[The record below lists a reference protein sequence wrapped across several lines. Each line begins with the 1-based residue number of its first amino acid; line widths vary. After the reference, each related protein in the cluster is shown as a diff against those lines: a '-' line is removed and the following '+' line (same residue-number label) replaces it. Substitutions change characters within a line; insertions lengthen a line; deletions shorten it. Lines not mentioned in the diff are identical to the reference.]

1 LKKIAYTFSTGV
13 EIMRKHASVRFVSLF
28 LILCLLSP
36 VATLAGDGKKYFKEG
51 LKAEAAEDWDT
62 AVEKFALAVSENPK
76 NAEYR
81 LHYFRALFNASQMY
95 MRRGNALAEQKDYV
109 GAYNAYRKAY
119 AYDPANELAKTQMEK
134 MLLLIEEKKPAEK
147 TSAVSILPTNYKPQL
162 PPKLE
167 KLRDLPFTSPVE
179 LTWLIKELAKDLD
192 LNVIFDSQSRLEGR
206 RIKIELKNVTAAKAL
221 DYIFLQENLFFQKVG
236 PRTILVADNNRRQ
249 FFQQLVLRTFYLS
262 NADPQEIAK
271 IVQSAIP
278 VQPGRSQPIP
288 LIDKATNSI
297 TIRDTEEN
305 IRIIGKLIKS
315 LDKDRAEVVMDVNIY
330 EVSRQ
335 DLLKLGNQIGDEI
348 QLSTLGV
355 STPGL
360 ILGGGTLTSLPKN
373 TRDNYPTAMAS
384 ALLVPSSTLS
394 AFQRKAATRLIASTQ
409 VHAFNGEKS
418 TAKIGQKVPIRSAQ
432 ITTGGITTPGSTS
445 FVSDVISYE
454 NTGLNLEF
462 EPLIFPNQDVQVKM
476 SITSRDIAGVGV
488 NNNPIFVEREIKGSA
503 RVQNNR
509 TLLLAS
515 VAQNREE
522 RGKSGL
528 PLLGLVPII
537 GRLFSTPTK
546 NDNAT
551 DILIAVTPRVLRAPV
566 ILPEDEAERPTGSIS
581 TPTNSSLEAA
591 LIQEE
596 LEEQLAN
603 ARKLG
608 NTATVQLPDK
618 KLNEVPEYVR
628 SQDAS
633 KVNQP
638 KQENETPI
646 AFQNTL
652 KPIDTTNK
660 AIELKTVAQNINS
673 TSQTNEFVTSSKESD
688 NNDKPRA
695 ELMMISQLPQMKT
708 GDKARVAVIIKT
720 STPFRSAILGLAF
733 NPSKL
738 AIRSIQLGD
747 IFGSQIAKTEIA
759 PFFNLNGKTFVA
771 LSPNK
776 DVMISESGVLA
787 YIEIE
792 ALSEGIPEIAFA
804 PEIMNILTN
813 DGRTFELKLK

>member
-1 LKKIAYTFSTGV
+1 
-13 EIMRKHASVRFVSLF
+13 MRKHASVRFVSLF

-36 VATLAGDGKKYFKEG
+36 VATLAGDGKKHFKEG
-51 LKAEAAEDWDT
+51 LKAEAAEDWDK

-134 MLLLIEEKKPAEK
+134 MLLLIEEKQPTEKTEK
-147 TSAVSILPTNYKPQL
+147 TSAISIVPTNYKPQL

-179 LTWLIKELAKDLD
+179 LTWLIKELAKELD

-335 DLLKLGNQIGDEI
+335 DLLKLGNQIGDEV

-546 NDNAT
+546 NDNKT

-618 KLNEVPEYVR
+618 KLNEIPEYVR
-628 SQDAS
+628 SQDTS

-652 KPIDTTNK
+652 KPIDTNNK
-660 AIELKTVAQNINS
+660 TIELKTVAQSINS
-673 TSQTNEFVTSSKESD
+673 TSQTNEPVTSSNESD
-688 NNDKPRA
+688 KINDKPRA

-708 GDKARVAVIIKT
+708 GDKAKVAVIVKT
-720 STPFRSAILGLAF
+720 STPFRSAILGFTF
-733 NPSKL
+733 NPAKL

-759 PFFNLNGKTFVA
+759 PFLNLNGKTFVA

-776 DVMISESGVLA
+776 DVIISESGVLA

-792 ALSEGIPEIAFA
+792 TLSEGIPEIAFA

>member
-1 LKKIAYTFSTGV
+1 
-13 EIMRKHASVRFVSLF
+13 MRKHASVRFVSLF

-36 VATLAGDGKKYFKEG
+36 VATLAGDGKKHFKEG
-51 LKAEAAEDWDT
+51 LKAEAAEDWDK

-134 MLLLIEEKKPAEK
+134 MLLLIEEKQPTEKTEK
-147 TSAVSILPTNYKPQL
+147 TSAVSIIPANYKPQL

-335 DLLKLGNQIGDEI
+335 DLLKLGNQIGDET
-348 QLSTLGV
+348 QLSALGV

-360 ILGGGTLTSLPKN
+360 ILGGGTLTSLPRN

-418 TAKIGQKVPIRSAQ
+418 TAKIGQRVPIRSAQ

-445 FVSDVISYE
+445 FISDVISYE
-454 NTGLNLEF
+454 NTGLTLEF

-488 NNNPIFVEREIKGSA
+488 NNNPVFVEREIKGSA

-546 NDNAT
+546 NDNKT

-618 KLNEVPEYVR
+618 KLNEIPEYVR
-628 SQDAS
+628 SQDTS

-660 AIELKTVAQNINS
+660 AIELKTVAQSINS
-673 TSQTNEFVTSSKESD
+673 TSQANESVTSSNESD
-688 NNDKPRA
+688 KINDKPRA
-695 ELMMISQLPQMKT
+695 ELMMISQLPQMKI
-708 GDKARVAVIIKT
+708 GDKAKVAVIVKT
-720 STPFRSAILGLAF
+720 STPFRSAILGLTF
-733 NPSKL
+733 NPAKL

-747 IFGSQIAKTEIA
+747 IFGSQIAKTEIV
-759 PFFNLNGKTFVA
+759 PFLNLNGKTFVA

-776 DVMISESGVLA
+776 DVIISESGVLA

-804 PEIMNILTN
+804 PEIMSILTN